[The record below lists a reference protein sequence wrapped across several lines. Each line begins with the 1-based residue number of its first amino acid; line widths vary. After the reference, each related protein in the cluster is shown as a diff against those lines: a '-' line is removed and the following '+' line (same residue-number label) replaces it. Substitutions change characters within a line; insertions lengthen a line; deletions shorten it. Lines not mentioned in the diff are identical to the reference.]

1 MNLQAQVL
9 ECAPPLPGLGSLGAL
24 PRPVVPP
31 LQLVAAPPVSPDLLR
46 SLPLLCHLDPA
57 QAQWLARRV
66 NLRRVARQA
75 RVVEQGGRET
85 ALHYLLKGHAQ
96 AVRHNSAGRSLV
108 IDQLRPGDHFGEL
121 SLLDEQPQTATV
133 RCTVSSEWLVVSRAD
148 FLHCL
153 GESPALLQALLQ
165 ALVHRARRKTRHIA
179 LLALNDVHGCVVQ
192 QLIDLSELRA
202 GQRVVAGRI
211 SRQAIAD
218 MIGASRAMVSRV
230 MMVLTR
236 RGEIELL
243 PDGSTAI
250 HCQPPDRPARRRRA
264 ASAPT

>member
-1 MNLQAQVL
+1 M
-9 ECAPPLPGLGSLGAL
+9 
-24 PRPVVPP
+24 
-31 LQLVAAPPVSPDLLR
+31 LR
-46 SLPLLCHLDPA
+46 RLPLLCQLEPG
-57 QAQWLARRV
+57 QAQWLAQRV
-66 NLRRVARQA
+66 SLRRVARQA
-75 RVVEQGGRET
+75 RVVEQGGGET
-85 ALHYLLKGHAQ
+85 ALYYLLKGHAQ
-96 AVRHNSAGRSLV
+96 AVRQNSEGRSLV

-133 RCTVSSEWLVVSRAD
+133 RCTVNSELLVISRVD

-165 ALVHRARRKTRHIA
+165 ALVQRARRKTRHIA

-192 QLIDLSELRA
+192 QLLDLSEQRA
-202 GQRVVAGRI
+202 GHHVVTGRI

-230 MMVLTR
+230 MMMLTR
-236 RGEIELL
+236 SGEIELL

-250 HCQPPDRPARRRRA
+250 HCRTPDRPARKRRA
-264 ASAPT
+264 TAPTA